1 MDSNIANRN
10 YSAKMQNQNSL
21 KRKDNAT
28 EIEQVY
34 LSDSEPVYVEGYYG
48 AAAATEGNEKQ
59 QLYKFFA
66 TLRKYWLIIL
76 AINLLAT
83 AAVIIYEAQKP
94 DYYKADV
101 RIQINNEM
109 NPASGSGSGSF
120 IFIPGND
127 PTYFTTQLQIIEGSG
142 LLRRVVKTLDLEYN
156 PAFFNSN
163 RGRELTVWQNVLRM
177 FQLYK
182 PTPAQNNTGNQNAL
196 QNKLTLK
203 KDSGLDLDNQAEQL
217 APYVDYLGN
226 SLNVAP
232 VRDSRTANKDTRLIE
247 VEFTHY
253 DPTIAAKVANAIADT
268 YVLQNLEQK
277 VQTNAAAGDFLQ
289 KRVAELQSQIRLGEE
304 RLINY
309 GKSNQILSLDSSQN
323 TVVQRL
329 SDLNGKLGQAEN
341 DRITAEAAY
350 RAAVQNPMTNEIV
363 QSKDG
368 RTSGLE
374 GQLTTLR
381 QRLDQLKTEYTEEW
395 WEVVQVRRQIAGIE
409 KELQVTRKLATN
421 TSLGTL
427 EQAFR
432 EAAAREREL
441 RNNFDKQ
448 RADVLKQNEAA
459 INYRIIQQEIDTN
472 KTLLDGLLV
481 KSRETEVILNGT
493 PNNVHIVDRALTPR
507 SPAGPQRAK
516 NILVVF
522 MASLAAGIGLAFL
535 LGWLND
541 TIRYSDDLEPQLGLP
556 VLGMIP
562 MIPAAYSGFAQKLL
576 PARLATKKGRKLGKN
591 VYNLDSFEKPVIAE
605 AYHQLRTSLL
615 LSTAGGPAQTILI
628 TSGQGGEGKTVTSL
642 NLAKSLAQ
650 IGAKVLL
657 IDADLRCPKLHTIND
672 ISNKTGLT
680 SLLTT
685 KNINQELIDDVI
697 QKDPR
702 GGLHILTAGPH
713 TPNPANLL
721 SSEQMRDLLKNL
733 SSQYSHILVDSPP
746 VLYFAD
752 SSILSTYVDAV
763 VLIARNNVTSQQ
775 TVLQA
780 KKRLLD
786 VHAKVIG
793 IVVNDIPLNSQQY
806 YNYDYYQESS
816 TKAVEEDHG
825 MLGIN

>member
-1 MDSNIANRN
+1 
-10 YSAKMQNQNSL
+10 MQNQNSL
-21 KRKDNAT
+21 KRNDNST

-34 LSDSEPVYVEGYYG
+34 LSDSEPVYAEGYYG
-48 AAAATEGNEKQ
+48 AATASEGNEKQ

-66 TLRKYWLIIL
+66 TLRKYWLMIL
-76 AINLLAT
+76 AINLMAT
-83 AAVIIYEAQKP
+83 AAVIVYEAQKP
-94 DYYKADV
+94 DYYKAAAK
-101 RIQINNEM
+101 IQVNNEV
-109 NPASGSGSGSF
+109 NPGAGGGSGSS
-120 IFIPGND
+120 IIVNPGND
-127 PTYFTTQLQIIEGSG
+127 PTYFTTQLQILEGSG
-142 LLRRVVKTLDLEYN
+142 LLRRVVKTMDLEYN
-156 PAFFNSN
+156 PAFFLPNK
-163 RGRELTVWQNVLRM
+163 GRELTVWQNVLRM
-177 FQLYK
+177 FNLYT
-182 PTPAQNNTGNQNAL
+182 PPAQNKPINENTV

-203 KDSGLDLDNQAEQL
+203 KDSALDLDSQAEQL
-217 APYVDYLGN
+217 APYVEYLN
-226 SLNVAP
+226 YNLEVSP
-232 VRDSRTANKDTRLIE
+232 IKDSRTANKETRLIE

-253 DPTIAAKVANAIADT
+253 DPSIAAKITNAIADA

-309 GKSNQILSLDSSQN
+309 GKNNQILSLDSSQN

-329 SDLNGKLGQAEN
+329 SDLSAKLGQAEN

-350 RAAVQNPMTNEIV
+350 RAAVQNPMTNDLV
-363 QSKDG
+363 GNKDG
-368 RTSGLE
+368 RTGALE
-374 GQLTTLR
+374 EQLTSLR

-395 WEVVQVRRQIAGIE
+395 WEVIQVRRQIAGVE
-409 KELQVTRKLATN
+409 KELKFIRKRASDTQ
-421 TSLGTL
+421 LGTL

-441 RNNFDKQ
+441 RSNFEKQ
-448 RADVLKQNEAA
+448 RGDVLNQNEAA

-472 KTLLDGLLV
+472 KTLLDGLSV
-481 KSRETEVILNGT
+481 KLRETDVILNGT
-493 PNNVHIVDRALTPR
+493 PNNVHVLDRALIPR
-507 SPAGPQRAK
+507 SPSGPKRGK
-516 NILVVF
+516 NILIAFV
-522 MASLAAGIGLAFL
+522 ASLAAGIGLAFL

-541 TIRYSDDLEPQLGLP
+541 TIKYTDDLEPQLGLP

-562 MIPAAYSGFAQKLL
+562 MIPATHSGFAGKLL
-576 PARLATKKGRKLGKN
+576 PAGLAKKKGRRLGKN
-591 VYNLDSFEKPVIAE
+591 IYDLDGFEKPVITE

-615 LSTAGGPAQTILI
+615 LSTAGGPARTILI

-680 SLLTT
+680 NLLTT
-685 KNINQELIDDVI
+685 KELNQELINQTI

-702 GGLHILTAGPH
+702 GGLHILTAGPQA
-713 TPNPANLL
+713 PNPANLL
-721 SSEQMRDLLKNL
+721 SSEEMRNLLKRL
-733 SSQYSHILVDSPP
+733 SSEYSHILVDSPP

-752 SSILSTYVDAV
+752 SPILSTYVDAV

-786 VHAKVIG
+786 VHAKIIG
-793 IVVNDIPLNSQQY
+793 IVLNDIPLNNRQY
-806 YNYDYYQESS
+806 YDYDYYRDS
-816 TKAVEEDHG
+816 APDPVEEDHG
-825 MLGIN
+825 MLGLN